1 MQGLVRTFV
10 VHMQQISIFL
20 DESNSCMIL
29 EEIKDEQMKLPT
41 VETLARMA
49 NQLDM
54 DPVQ

>member
-1 MQGLVRTFV
+1 
-10 VHMQQISIFL
+10 
-20 DESNSCMIL
+20 MIL
-29 EEIKDEQMKLPT
+29 EEIKDEQMKLST